1 MEPNFQEPRRDAE
14 DLIYQAL
21 KEEKTLPKMNKNIEI
36 LRMTGEVTDSFNEIN
51 LFGMALFWQ
60 KAIEF
65 FTKFIIHWAEY
76 GLLGHKPMH
85 S

>member
-1 MEPNFQEPRRDAE
+1 
-14 DLIYQAL
+14 
-21 KEEKTLPKMNKNIEI
+21 
-36 LRMTGEVTDSFNEIN
+36 MTGEVTDRLNEIT

-65 FTKFIIHWAEY
+65 FTKFIINFLTYRAECLFSPEFYCLFYRSLSDWAEY
-76 GLLGHKPMH
+76 GLLGHRSMR